1 MLTCCCCIWPQEAMH
16 AEAHMLVDTSYGS
29 LLVGAAGKLTLQR
42 APGICTAWHQIHCL
56 IPVRLR

>member
-29 LLVGAAGKLTLQR
+29 LLVGAAGNVAATGTR
-42 APGICTAWHQIHCL
+42 
-56 IPVRLR
+56 RLSCMMSNP